1 MVENASRTATINVA
15 EYYKPLPPELDA
27 DMTPGDIADVLGHLR
42 FGKSAD
48 DRAMVLIDRGVR
60 DFLVAVLRRK

>member
-1 MVENASRTATINVA
+1 MTGNTSRATINVA
-15 EYYKPLPPELDA
+15 AYYKPLPPELDA

-48 DRAMVLIDRGVR
+48 DRALIMLDRGVR
-60 DFLVAVLRRK
+60 DFLVETLRRR